1 MMAAVRTILMGFV
14 PLVLASLALTQAT
27 TPPPAADKDPFVGT
41 WQSNRG
47 KSRPKL
53 NKVDATY
60 IRTISRDGDYVVSSG
75 QYVDSKSRPATH
87 NKIRCDGHPYSVPF
101 GSISCRYT
109 AANIIDGETTSLTQE
124 TTYWTREVSA
134 DGLEMKFYT
143 YKNKNREKI
152 KSIWVLDRV
161 R

>member
-1 MMAAVRTILMGFV
+1 MMAAVRTILMGFI

-101 GSISCRYT
+101 LSLIHIS
-109 AANIIDGETTSLTQE
+109 EP
-124 TTYWTREVSA
+124 TRRTPISSA
-134 DGLEMKFYT
+134 VFC
-143 YKNKNREKI
+143 
-152 KSIWVLDRV
+152 
-161 R
+161 